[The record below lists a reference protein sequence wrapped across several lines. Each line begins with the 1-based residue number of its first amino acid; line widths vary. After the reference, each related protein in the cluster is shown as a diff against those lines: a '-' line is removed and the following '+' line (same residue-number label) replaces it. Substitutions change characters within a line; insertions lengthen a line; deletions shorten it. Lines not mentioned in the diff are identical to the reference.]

1 MFNHSCKDS
10 IQTQRFYRSQYTLLL
25 PGYIWNKYWLQKQ
38 SYQNNMYYHISCCN
52 MFVFACPIIA
62 RSQCWL
68 FALRAN
74 TGQLSV
80 FALTYSCLPSNIR
93 ICPQISVFA
102 PVFNFRYLRSGLK
115 DYMSKYKERW
125 CIKSYFNQI
134 KTFIKSK

>member
-1 MFNHSCKDS
+1 MKSHVNFTSHNGV
-10 IQTQRFYRSQYTLLL
+10 RSNYVFT
-25 PGYIWNKYWLQKQ
+25 NKINILFQLCFFLD
-38 SYQNNMYYHISCCN
+38 YHILCCN

-62 RSQCWL
+62 RNQCWL

-80 FALTYSCLPSNIR
+80 FALTYPCLPSNIR

-125 CIKSYFNQI
+125 CIKICIKSYFNQI
-134 KTFIKSK
+134 NTF